1 MVDNEV
7 GQEGECSTQVTY
19 KSGKKMARRSENIFK
34 KSAALG
40 ILQPFF
46 KALKGPKTIPI
57 SDSVVAQMG
66 TTEGN
71 LPRPYRLT

>member
-1 MVDNEV
+1 
-7 GQEGECSTQVTY
+7 
-19 KSGKKMARRSENIFK
+19 MALRSENIFK

-40 ILQPFF
+40 ILRPFF
-46 KALKGPKTIPI
+46 KALKGPKTILI

>member
-1 MVDNEV
+1 
-7 GQEGECSTQVTY
+7 
-19 KSGKKMARRSENIFK
+19 MARRSENIFEIF
-34 KSAALG
+34 AALG
-40 ILQPFF
+40 ILRSFF
-46 KALKGPKTIPI
+46 KTLKGPKTILI

>member
-1 MVDNEV
+1 
-7 GQEGECSTQVTY
+7 
-19 KSGKKMARRSENIFK
+19 MARRSENIFK
-34 KSAALG
+34 IFAALG
-40 ILQPFF
+40 ILRPFF
-46 KALKGPKTIPI
+46 KALKGPKTILI

>member
-1 MVDNEV
+1 M
-7 GQEGECSTQVTY
+7 QATC
-19 KSGKKMARRSENIFK
+19 KSCKSMARRSENIFK
-34 KSAALG
+34 IFAALG
-40 ILQPFF
+40 ILRPFF
-46 KALKGPKTIPI
+46 KALKGPKTILI